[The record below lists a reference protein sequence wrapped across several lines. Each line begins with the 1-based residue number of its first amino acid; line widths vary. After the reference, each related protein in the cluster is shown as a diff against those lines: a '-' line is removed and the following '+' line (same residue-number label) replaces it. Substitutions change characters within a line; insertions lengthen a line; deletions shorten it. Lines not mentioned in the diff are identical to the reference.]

1 MCNTFFDINKHVTV
15 IFIQLNKFCTV
26 KKLVWLVWHDQELVK
41 KGGNAFNYEK
51 MFHFKNLY
59 EKLNLWEQ

>member
-41 KGGNAFNYEK
+41 KGGNAF
-51 MFHFKNLY
+51 
-59 EKLNLWEQ
+59 